1 MFYLEV
7 FGERSNA
14 GKERCVEGEDTRVL
28 QTVCVSCDGILGRAV
43 WHLILGGWKEMAAE
57 FICNQLSLWRKMGK
71 D

>member
-1 MFYLEV
+1 MLV
-7 FGERSNA
+7 RRDVLK
-14 GKERCVEGEDTRVL
+14 GKILGVL

>member
-1 MFYLEV
+1 MLV
-7 FGERSNA
+7 RRDVLK
-14 GKERCVEGEDTRVL
+14 GKILGVL
-28 QTVCVSCDGILGRAV
+28 QTVCVSCDGILGCAV